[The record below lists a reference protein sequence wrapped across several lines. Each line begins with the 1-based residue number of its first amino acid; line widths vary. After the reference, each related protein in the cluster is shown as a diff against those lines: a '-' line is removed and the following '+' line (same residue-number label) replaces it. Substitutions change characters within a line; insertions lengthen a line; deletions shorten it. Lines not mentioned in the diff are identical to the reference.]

1 MNLDIPDES
10 KEFFQKYF
18 MQIADKDKD
27 GKLSYEEFKK
37 ICWEC
42 LGQNDGED
50 GNWSQYSINLFLS
63 FYL

>member
-1 MNLDIPDES
+1 MDLDIPQES

-42 LGQNDGED
+42 LGQNDGEE
-50 GNWSQYSINLFLS
+50 GNWSQ
-63 FYL
+63 